1 MCLSCTVT
9 DILSVEYRRDLEIL
23 VMGRSKSVKIAPINR
38 LCTTYYWFAIIS
50 IALSVTVF
58 ELLDIE
64 EYHRYHDFEIYVT
77 GHSRSLKMEPF
88 KSLDRVS

>member
-64 EYHRYHDFEIYVT
+64 EYHDFEIYVT